1 MTNDNTAGTP
11 QHRYWRWCRVPL
23 PTLRGWLVILVAAM
37 ILLVGGC
44 RQLHPFLAVTDHEPG
59 GLLVVEGWAPD
70 AAYRAA
76 VAEFNAHSYDA
87 LCVTGGPIEYGA
99 PLSQHSTYADRG
111 ASIALA
117 LGLGTN
123 VVRAIPAPPV
133 RADRTYVSAKTLKQW
148 VDQQPHP
155 VSRITVLTLGPHARR
170 SRLLFQQAFGSSVQ
184 VGIISVPALD
194 YDPARWWRTSAGVRT
209 VIGELLSYGYARLL
223 FNGS

>member
-1 MTNDNTAGTP
+1 M
-11 QHRYWRWCRVPL
+11 
-23 PTLRGWLVILVAAM
+23 
-37 ILLVGGC
+37 
-44 RQLHPFLAVTDHEPG
+44 
-59 GLLVVEGWAPD
+59 VEGWAPD
-70 AAYRAA
+70 AAFRAA

-87 LCVTGGPIEYGA
+87 LCVTGGPIDYGA

-117 LGLGTN
+117 LGMGTN